1 MTLREEV
8 EQAVKEL
15 MFSYAYRGALYLE
28 GSKPDILP
36 VPISKDVLVE
46 RVTAAVMAAV
56 EKHRDKEVSRLMKE
70 IDTLRARL
78 AEAKR
83 GGKRYGA
90 G

>member
-36 VPISKDVLVE
+36 VPISSSLSSTSFIPTTPFTVPLNSK
-46 RVTAAVMAAV
+46 
-56 EKHRDKEVSRLMKE
+56 
-70 IDTLRARL
+70 
-78 AEAKR
+78 
-83 GGKRYGA
+83 
-90 G
+90 